1 MSSKAEPEDL
11 WHGRVVKSVDG
22 SSASMPDTIENQRV
36 FPQPS
41 GQKKGCG
48 FPVVAFVGVFCLATG
63 AAIAISV
70 GKWYQHDL
78 ALFHLLR
85 HVFEFGDIMLAD
97 RGFCS
102 YAEMGL
108 FSKRGVDVVMRL
120 HQARKP
126 DFRRGR
132 VVGISD
138 HIVTWEK
145 PIQRPS
151 GLRKKDFK
159 SLPSAME
166 VREVRY
172 DLVANGFRPLSITL
186 ATTLLDPGKYPAED
200 LAALY
205 FRRWEIEVDFCHIKI
220 TMGMDVLRGRTP
232 DIVRKEIWTHL
243 IAYNLIRSLMWEAS
257 KTRGVSPLRISFK
270 GSIQQVAARSD
281 LYSVSGSVRKRTV
294 FDSLLD
300 SIADQLVPFRPF
312 RVEPRVRKR
321 RPKNY
326 RLMTRPRAELKAAIG
341 A

>member
-1 MSSKAEPEDL
+1 
-11 WHGRVVKSVDG
+11 
-22 SSASMPDTIENQRV
+22 MPDTLENQHV

-63 AAIAISV
+63 AALAISV
-70 GKWYQHDL
+70 GKWFQHDL

-85 HVFEFGDIMLAD
+85 HVFDFGDIMLAD

-108 FSKRGVDVVMRL
+108 FSNRGVDVVMRL

-132 VVGISD
+132 VVGVLD
-138 HIVTWEK
+138 HIVTWKK

-151 GLRKKDFK
+151 RLRKKDFK
-159 SLPSAME
+159 SLPSSME

-172 DLVANGFRPLSITL
+172 DVVAKGFRPQSITL
-186 ATTLLDPGKYPAED
+186 ATTLLDPEKYPAED

-205 FRRWEIEVDFCHIKI
+205 FRRWEIEVDFYHIKI
-220 TMGMDVLRGRTP
+220 AMGMDVLRGRTP
-232 DIVRKEIWTHL
+232 DVIRKEIWMHL
-243 IAYNLIRSLMWEAS
+243 IAYNLTRSVMWETS
-257 KTRGVSPLRISFK
+257 KTRAVSPLRISFK
-270 GSIQQVAARSD
+270 GAIQQMAARSD
-281 LYSVSGSVRKRTV
+281 LYSVYGNVRKLSAY
-294 FDSLLD
+294 DSLLD
-300 SIADQLVPFRPF
+300 SIAGQIVPHRPF
-312 RVEPRVRKR
+312 RFEPRSRKR